1 MSEPVARSSVE
12 MWRFCQ
18 VCSPAGRVGERD
30 HAEGQSW
37 KMIKTCSGGDM
48 QRGWQE

>member
-1 MSEPVARSSVE
+1 

-18 VCSPAGRVGERD
+18 GCSPAGRVGERGG
-30 HAEGQSW
+30 AEGRSW
-37 KMIKTCSGGDM
+37 KVMKTGTGGDM